1 MEDIVRGI
9 EVSEL
14 FKKVI
19 MESIVIIVFV
29 VIVIVF
35 VGFLVFNVVEF
46 VFLVVVMIVDI
57 VISVKEECELRDKFY
72 KVKLDF
78 IKV

>member
-9 EVSEL
+9 EVNEL
-14 FKKVI
+14 FEKVI
-19 MESIVIIVFV
+19 MESIVFV

-35 VGFLVFNVVEF
+35 VGFLVFNVVGF
-46 VFLVVVMIVDI
+46 VFLVVFMIVDI
-57 VISVKEECELRDKFY
+57 VISVKEECELRDKFN